1 MPIDYTAAFG
11 GVSRLRRAKKKVPAF
26 RIRKAGALLLA
37 CPTTS
42 FSRAST

>member
-11 GVSRLRRAKKKVPAF
+11 GVSRLRRAKKKAPAF

-37 CPTTS
+37 
-42 FSRAST
+42 ST